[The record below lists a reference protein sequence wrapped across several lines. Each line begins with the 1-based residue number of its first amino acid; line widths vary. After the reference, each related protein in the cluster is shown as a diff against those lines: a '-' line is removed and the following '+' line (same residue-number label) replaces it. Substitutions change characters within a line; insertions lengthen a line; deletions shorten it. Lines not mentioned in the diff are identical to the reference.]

1 MGTRPLPI
9 GGEKMVN
16 TDSLLQRPGL
26 PPDLRLLVLFKA
38 CIWPGDTALQS
49 ELIGRA
55 KGVGLSRSELEEA
68 ILQATLFFG
77 FPRAVS
83 AFEVLNERWPIDKP
97 PSGSGLPES
106 ERMAAGRRL
115 FASIYGR
122 NDTAVREM
130 LRSFHGEFH
139 DFVLEAAYGRIL
151 SRPGLPPRTRE
162 LLAVGA
168 LAQLDQWPQLV
179 AHARG
184 AMQFGASELHLTETV
199 YTVTLDEGHAI
210 ETARRLTRLSRPASH
225 SD

>member
-1 MGTRPLPI
+1 
-9 GGEKMVN
+9 MVN

-26 PPDLRLLVLFKA
+26 PPGLRLLVLFKA

-49 ELIGRA
+49 DLIERA
-55 KGVGLSRSELEEA
+55 AGVGLSRSELEET

-83 AFEVLNERWPIDKP
+83 AFEVLNERWPIDNP
-97 PSGSGLPES
+97 PSASGSSEP
-106 ERMAAGRRL
+106 ERMAAGRQL

-122 NDTAVREM
+122 NDMAVRE
-130 LRSFHGEFH
+130 LLGSFHGEFH

-151 SRPGLPPRTRE
+151 SRPGLSPRTRE
-162 LLAVGA
+162 ILAVAA
-168 LAQLDQWPQLV
+168 LSQLNQWPQLV

-184 AMQFGASELHLTETV
+184 AMHFGASELDLTETL
-199 YTVTLDEGHAI
+199 YTLTRDEGHAVA
-210 ETARRLTRLSRPASH
+210 TVRRLTRLSWPASD

>member
-1 MGTRPLPI
+1 
-9 GGEKMVN
+9 MVN

-26 PPDLRLLVLFKA
+26 PPGLRLLVLFKA
-38 CIWPGDTALQS
+38 CIWPGDTASQS
-49 ELIGRA
+49 ELIERA
-55 KGVGLSRSELEEA
+55 AGVGLSRSELEET

-83 AFEVLNERWPIDKP
+83 AFEVLNDRWPIAVP
-97 PSGSGLPES
+97 PSGSGSPEA

-122 NDTAVREM
+122 NDMAVREL

-151 SRPGLPPRTRE
+151 SRPGLSPRIRE

-168 LAQLDQWPQLV
+168 LSQLDQWPQLV

-184 AMQFGASELHLTETV
+184 AMHFGASELDLTETL
-199 YTVTLDEGHAI
+199 YTVTLDEGHAVK
-210 ETARRLTRLSRPASH
+210 TARRLAHLSLPV
-225 SD
+225 SDSD